1 MKIILIALFAGI
13 IAAAPQNTLKT
24 RLGQKG
30 AKNLAQAQI
39 PKLNA
44 GEMAPTDG
52 SCQCDLTGESLNLPS
67 LDVSCPCTFH
77 QLPGL
82 GAGLSQGYQQH
93 VEATQ
98 VQELAAT
105 PDTEYNQIC
114 QTNCCE
120 CAEAAHAALAIQAK
134 NRTFTIQ
141 GAISVLERVYLAERE
156 RSAENSESVSE
167 KQTVCVTNNQNGGL
181 GADQQCITVEV
192 CPPGLNATPLPAR
205 VQAGRTPSS
214 VQTPAVK
221 APIGAVREDRI

>member
-1 MKIILIALFAGI
+1 MT
-13 IAAAPQNTLKT
+13 P
-24 RLGQKG
+24 
-30 AKNLAQAQI
+30 
-39 PKLNA
+39 
-44 GEMAPTDG
+44 E
-52 SCQCDLTGESLNLPS
+52 SCQCDLGAENLSLPS

-98 VQELAAT
+98 VSELAAT

-181 GADQQCITVEV
+181 GAEQQCITVEV
-192 CPPGLNATPLPAR
+192 CPPGLNAPATPVKAS
-205 VQAGRTPSS
+205 RTPSS
-214 VQTPAVK
+214 VQAPPVS
-221 APIGAVREDRI
+221 APIGSVRQ

>member
-1 MKIILIALFAGI
+1 M
-13 IAAAPQNTLKT
+13 T
-24 RLGQKG
+24 
-30 AKNLAQAQI
+30 
-39 PKLNA
+39 
-44 GEMAPTDG
+44 PTDAN
-52 SCQCDLTGESLNLPS
+52 CQCDLTGESLNLPS

-214 VQTPAVK
+214 VQTPSVK
-221 APIGAVREDRI
+221 APIGALRDASV

>member
-1 MKIILIALFAGI
+1 MKIILLALFAGV

-30 AKNLAQAQI
+30 SKNLVQAQI
-39 PKLNA
+39 PTLGS
-44 GEMAPTDG
+44 GEIAD
-52 SCQCDLTGESLNLPS
+52 CQCDVSGESLNLPS
-67 LDVSCPCTFH
+67 LDVSCPCNFH

-192 CPPGLNATPLPAR
+192 CPPGLNAVAPRP

-214 VQTPAVK
+214 V
-221 APIGAVREDRI
+221 